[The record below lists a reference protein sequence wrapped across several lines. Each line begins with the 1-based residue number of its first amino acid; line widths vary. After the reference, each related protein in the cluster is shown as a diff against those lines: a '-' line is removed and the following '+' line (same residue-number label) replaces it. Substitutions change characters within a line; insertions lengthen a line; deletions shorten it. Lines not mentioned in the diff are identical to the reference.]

1 LISHKEPSPV
11 RPLIV
16 RDFSPANPPKQS
28 LSSPLHRVFSPLLI
42 SFGEERFECRHVPD
56 EAFEQIVRADTLTD
70 EQRGPAQIIAPT
82 FVYLR
87 LPL

>member
-1 LISHKEPSPV
+1 
-11 RPLIV
+11 
-16 RDFSPANPPKQS
+16 
-28 LSSPLHRVFSPLLI
+28 LI